1 MAQDTPTI
9 TAQTRE
15 RTGSRF
21 SQRLRKSGRLPA
33 VIYGHKSDPVSISV
47 DEKEM
52 LFHLHNGSHVVN
64 VTVEGGKTE
73 TCLVKD
79 LQFGYLGDNVIHLDL
94 ARVDLDEEVHV
105 QVHLKI
111 TGTSEEAQKAGAI
124 VSHPLTELTVV
135 CKVNA
140 IPEEIK
146 VDSTKM
152 EGSILTV
159 GDIELPPGVR
169 TEIKP
174 DTPIMTISFIHEEEA
189 TGEEVEVG
197 GEATSEPEVITETKP
212 EGTEEDKKEDKK

>member
-1 MAQDTPTI
+1 MAYDTPTI

-79 LQFGYLGDNVIHLDL
+79 LQFGFLGDNVIHLDL

-105 QVHLKI
+105 QVHLRF
-111 TGTSEEAQKAGAI
+111 TGSSTEAKKAGAI
-124 VSHPLTELTVV
+124 ISHPITELEVV

-140 IPEEIK
+140 IPEDIK
-146 VDSTKM
+146 VDTSQM
-152 EGSILTV
+152 EGTTFTV
-159 GDIELPPGVR
+159 GEIELPAGVR
-169 TEIKP
+169 TEVKP
-174 DTPIMTISFIHEEEA
+174 DTPVMTISFIHEEEA
-189 TGEEVEVG
+189 VGEEVEVG
-197 GEATSEPEVITETKP
+197 GDETAEPEVITDTKP
-212 EGTEEDKKEDKK
+212 EETKEDKE